1 MSSLTRYTVLGL
13 LDRMD
18 DKAYSNLLLEQGI
31 SGLSERD
38 KAFASRLFYGVLER
52 KLTLEYIISKYSSR
66 PLEKLDGSV
75 ANILKMGIY
84 QLLYM
89 DSVPDNAAVNESVA
103 LAAKCRK
110 KSASGFINAVLRN
123 FIRDGKHFELP
134 TDDIERMSVE
144 YSCGKELVKLLC
156 EDYSTEKTENLLKN
170 SLLPHKLYVRVN
182 TLKTTSRKL
191 VEDFG
196 KMGIDSQICEKIPD
210 CVSAD
215 INGSVEQLD
224 LFKNGMFHVQ
234 DMSSQMCCAI
244 LAPKKGE
251 TVIDIC
257 AAPGGKTFTMA
268 EIMENNGRIIS
279 GDVRENRVGLIR
291 KGAERL
297 GISIAEAVCNDGAVF
312 NENFTKADK
321 VLCDVPCSGFGVIR
335 TKPEIKYNGI
345 ERARELPELQ
355 YKILSAAASYLK
367 DGGELVYSTCTLSRS
382 ENDNVID
389 RFLTEHKDFEPVNA
403 FPEADGYK
411 LTIFPDEFDCEGF
424 FMAKIRKVIA

>member
-1 MSSLTRYTVLGL
+1 MSSQARYTVLGL

-18 DKAYSNLLLEQGI
+18 GKAYSNLLLEQGI

-52 KLTLEYIISKYSSR
+52 KLTLEYIISEYSSR

-123 FIRDGKHFELP
+123 FIRNGKHFELP
-134 TDDIERMSVE
+134 ADDTERLSVE

-156 EDYSTEKTENLLKN
+156 GDYSAEKAENLLKN
-170 SLLPHKLYVRVN
+170 SLLPHKLYVRTN
-182 TLKTTSRKL
+182 TLKTDSRKL
-191 VEDFG
+191 IEDLG
-196 KMGIDSQICEKIPD
+196 KIGIDSQICDTLPD
-210 CVSAD
+210 CVSLD
-215 INGSVEQLD
+215 LNGSVEQLE
-224 LFKNGMFHVQ
+224 LFRNGMFHVQ
-234 DMSSQMCCAI
+234 DLSSQMCCAA

-251 TVIDIC
+251 TVIDVC
-257 AAPGGKTFTMA
+257 AAPGGKTFTIA
-268 EIMENNGRIIS
+268 EMMENNGRIIS
-279 GDVRENRVGLIR
+279 GDVRKNRVGLIR

-297 GISIAEAVCNDGAVF
+297 GITIAEAVCNDGAVF
-312 NENFTKADK
+312 NESFPKADK

-389 RFLTEHKDFEPVNA
+389 RFLSEHKDFEPVNA

-411 LTIFPDEFDCEGF
+411 LTIFPDEFDCEGS